1 MDFVGL
7 VRYICKRE
15 RERDEFHGKKKL
27 QAMSLH
33 SNASDM
39 QVYHN
44 IEKNHHDC
52 FGSS

>member
-7 VRYICKRE
+7 LKYIGKRE
-15 RERDEFHGKKKL
+15 KEMNSMGKKKL

-39 QVYHN
+39 QV
-44 IEKNHHDC
+44 
-52 FGSS
+52 